1 MALTRHHLIPRM
13 RHRQARI
20 RRQFDRQQRAGSIA
34 WLCRACHSHVHAVL
48 NEQQLAEHYH
58 TLEAL
63 RAQAEI
69 ARFAAWLRKKPVDF
83 IPASSRRLRE

>member
-1 MALTRHHLIPRM
+1 
-13 RHRQARI
+13 
-20 RRQFDRQQRAGSIA
+20 
-34 WLCRACHSHVHAVL
+34 
-48 NEQQLAEHYH
+48 LAEHYH

-63 RAQAEI
+63 HAQTEI